1 MINVAGIKVFP
12 QDIESI
18 LTTHDAVEEAVVF
31 AMPNKRFGEVP
42 HARIKLRACAS
53 CSQKDL
59 LSYANDRLPVFKS
72 LRGLEFVDSIAKTV
86 SGKVKRLG

>member
-1 MINVAGIKVFP
+1 MKEMINVAGIKFS

-42 HARIKLRACAS
+42 HARIKLRRR
-53 CSQKDL
+53 QLQPK
-59 LSYANDRLPVFKS
+59 RS
-72 LRGLEFVDSIAKTV
+72 LELRQRSVAGIQIAARFGV
-86 SGKVKRLG
+86 CRFDCQNG

>member
-1 MINVAGIKVFP
+1 MKEMINVAGIKFS

-42 HARIKLRACAS
+42 HARIKLRQA
-53 CSQKDL
+53 
-59 LSYANDRLPVFKS
+59 PVA
-72 LRGLEFVDSIAKTV
+72 AKKI
-86 SGKVKRLG
+86 S